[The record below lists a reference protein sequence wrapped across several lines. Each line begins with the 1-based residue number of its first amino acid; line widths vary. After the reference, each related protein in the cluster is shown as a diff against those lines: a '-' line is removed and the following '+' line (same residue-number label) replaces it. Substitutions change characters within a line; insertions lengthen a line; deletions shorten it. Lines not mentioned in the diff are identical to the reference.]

1 MKKVL
6 VVFGTRPEVI
16 KLAPVV
22 RRLQRSRRLRPV
34 VCVTAQH
41 RQMLDQMMQGFG
53 LEPDFDLDIMTERQS
68 LVDISRR
75 VLDGVSRVLAQVRP
89 ACVLVQ
95 GDTTTTF
102 ASTLAS
108 SYADVPVAHVEAGLR
123 TYDKHHPFPEEMNRR
138 LTAQLADFHFAPTE
152 GARDNLLREGVDA
165 RNVMVTGNTV
175 VDALRWMM
183 RGVNGAPALGNGLSA
198 IDWRRDLTVLVTAH
212 RRENWNRMASICRA
226 LRGLVRLD
234 PRVHVIF
241 PIHPN
246 PVLREVLRRKLEG
259 AERIHLLPA
268 LPYAGFLGLIKHCR
282 VVVTDSGG
290 VQEEVASLGKP
301 LVVMRN
307 TTERPEAVQCGCGVL
322 AGTQPAAIVRAV
334 ENAFAQPNRKRRTN
348 PFGDGRASERI
359 VRALEIRLTHPCRGQ
374 AALSLS

>member
-22 RRLQRSRRLRPV
+22 RRLQLSRLLRPV

-41 RQMLDQMMQGFG
+41 REMLDQMMQVFG
-53 LEPDFDLDIMTERQS
+53 LEPDFDLDVMTQRQS
-68 LVDISRR
+68 LVDITQR
-75 VLDGVSRVLAQVRP
+75 VLDGVSCVLARVRP
-89 ACVLVQ
+89 ACTLVQ

-102 ASTLAS
+102 AAALAS
-108 SYADVPVAHVEAGLR
+108 CYADVPVAHVEAGLR
-123 TYDKHHPFPEEMNRR
+123 TYDKHHPFPEEINRR

-152 GARDNLLREGVDA
+152 GARDNLLREGVPSK
-165 RNVMVTGNTV
+165 NVAVTGNTV
-175 VDALRWMM
+175 VDALQWMM
-183 RGVNGAPALGNGLSA
+183 RGVNGAPALGNGLTT

-212 RRENWNRMASICRA
+212 RRENWGEMESICQA

-241 PIHPN
+241 PVHPN
-246 PVLREVLRRKLEG
+246 PVLGAALHTHLKG

-268 LPYAGFLGLIKHCR
+268 LPYTGFLGLLKHCR

-301 LVVMRN
+301 LVVMRK
-307 TTERPEAVQCGCGVL
+307 TTERPEVIRNGCGVL
-322 AGTQPAAIVRAV
+322 AGTQPAAIVEAV
-334 ENAFAQPNRKRRTN
+334 EKALAQPNGKYRKN
-348 PFGDGRASERI
+348 PFGDGRASVRI
-359 VRALEIRLTHPCRGQ
+359 LRILETRLTRNGPRQ
-374 AALSLS
+374 AALPLA